1 MTNNSPFSTLNSPL
15 IILVED
21 DEDMARLT
29 GRMLSRKGYEVLL
42 AFTAAEARERV
53 HESKPDLF
61 ILDVMLPD
69 GDGFS
74 LCEEFRAGSDAPVLF
89 LTGKKDPEDKVT
101 GFERGGDYYLT
112 KPYIREEF
120 LAVVGSLLRR
130 AAQTRKKIAE
140 TTELTRGPLTL
151 LIPQGKAL
159 VDGRDAEL
167 TPKEFAVLLMLVQ
180 NEDKEL
186 TGEAIYQRVWG
197 TTMGNDSGAVRQHI
211 SRLKKK
217 LGEENTDKFS
227 ILYEQ
232 RRGYIFTT
240 Q

>member
-1 MTNNSPFSTLNSPL
+1 MSDWKPL
-15 IILVED
+15 ILMVED

-29 GRMLSRKGYEVLL
+29 GRMLSRNGYEVLL
-42 AFTAAEARERV
+42 AFTAAEARERAR
-53 HESKPDLF
+53 ESKPDLF

-74 LCEEFRAGSDAPVLF
+74 LCVEIRRDSDAPVLF

-130 AAQTRKKIAE
+130 AEQTRKKIAE
-140 TTELTRGPLTL
+140 TTELTRGTLTL

-159 VDGRDAEL
+159 VGGRDAEL

-186 TGEAIYQRVWG
+186 TGEAIYERVWG
-197 TTMGNDSGAVRQHI
+197 TAMNNDSGALRRHI
-211 SRLKKK
+211 SLLKKK
-217 LGEENTDKFS
+217 LGEENTDGFS
-227 ILYEQ
+227 IVSFYGG
-232 RRGYIFTT
+232 GYAFTT
-240 Q
+240 K

>member
-1 MTNNSPFSTLNSPL
+1 
-15 IILVED
+15 
-21 DEDMARLT
+21 
-29 GRMLSRKGYEVLL
+29 MLSRKGYEVLL

-74 LCEEFRAGSDAPVLF
+74 LCVEFRKDSDAPVLF

-130 AAQTRKKIAE
+130 AEQMRKKIAE
-140 TTELTRGPLTL
+140 TTELTRGTLTL
-151 LIPQGKAL
+151 FIPQGKAL

-186 TGEAIYQRVWG
+186 TGETIYERVWG
-197 TTMGNDSGAVRQHI
+197 QSANNDKNAIRMHI

-217 LGEENTDKFS
+217 LGEESTDKFS
-227 ILYEQ
+227 IVAEYGV
-232 RRGYIFTT
+232 GYTFTT
-240 Q
+240 G